1 MICNVYDRSEDSHSF
16 LGTVQIK
23 PTLTNDHT
31 VDHWYKYAKT
41 TLIFIT
47 QANFFV
53 SRLTP
58 LENEPVTGEMRVQIT
73 FEAYKVGNTVGVS
86 VSTSHTNG
94 RDHRINAR

>member
-1 MICNVYDRSEDSHSF
+1 LICNVYDRSEDTHSF
-16 LGTVQIK
+16 LGTVQIR

-41 TLIFIT
+41 TLVFIT
-47 QANFFV
+47 HANSFV

-73 FEAYKVGNTVGVS
+73 FEACKVGNTVGIS
-86 VSTSHTNG
+86 VSTTPLTG
-94 RDHRINAR
+94 GITE

>member
-23 PTLTNDHT
+23 PTLINDHT
-31 VDHWYKYAKT
+31 VDQWYKCVKT

-47 QANFFV
+47 HANFFV

-58 LENEPVTGEMRVQIT
+58 LENELVTGEMRVQIT
-73 FEAYKVGNTVGVS
+73 FETSKVGNTVGLS
-86 VSTSHTNG
+86 VSTTPLTG
-94 RDHRINAR
+94 GITE